1 MAGVDLERAP
11 GCWLLGMA
19 EIVLGAMEFGT
30 RIDEAA
36 SFAILDRFVERG
48 GRWIDTANNY
58 CFWQHPS
65 RLGQALGGQSEEVI
79 GRWLRARRDPV
90 LISTK
95 MGAQPA
101 GEGREGLARSVVRA
115 AIEQSLRRLGVERV
129 DLYWA
134 HVEDRAVPL
143 EEVVDGFGE
152 IVTGGQAVRIGASNH
167 PAWRVEAARRL
178 AAERGVPGWTAVQ
191 LRHSYVQPRP
201 GAPLVS
207 TGHRL
212 VFPETL
218 DYVRSEPALDLWAYS
233 TLLSGGYVRADR
245 PLEDAYAHPGTARR
259 LTALAEVVAEL
270 GVSRNQVVLSW
281 LLGGDPEVWPIVGAS
296 TVERL
301 DEVLDARD
309 LKLDPLLRTRL
320 DEAA

>member
-1 MAGVDLERAP
+1 MT
-11 GCWLLGMA
+11 

-65 RLGQALGGQSEEVI
+65 GVGGQSEEVI
-79 GRWLRARRDPV
+79 GRWLAARPGRREQV

-95 MGAQPA
+95 MGAQPTDPA
-101 GEGREGLARSVVRA
+101 RGSAAREGLAPAVVRT
-115 AIEQSLRRLGVERV
+115 AIEQSLRRLGVERA

-143 EEVVDGFGE
+143 EEVVDMFGE
-152 IVTGGQAVRIGASNH
+152 LVDGGRAARIGASNH

-178 AAERGVPGWTAVQ
+178 AAARGVPAWSALQ

-207 TGHRL
+207 TGHRM

-218 DYVRSEPALDLWAYS
+218 DYVRSVPALDLWAYS
-233 TLLSGGYVRADR
+233 TLLSGGYVREDR
-245 PLEDAYAHPGTARR
+245 PLEEAYAHPGTARR
-259 LTALAEVVAEL
+259 RAALAGVAAEL
-270 GVSRNQVVLSW
+270 GVTRNQVVLSW
-281 LLGGDPEVWPIVGAS
+281 LLGGDPGVWPIVGAS
-296 TVERL
+296 TVERI

-309 LKLDPLLRTRL
+309 LKLDAALRTRL

>member
-1 MAGVDLERAP
+1 
-11 GCWLLGMA
+11 MA

-30 RIDEAA
+30 RIDEAT

-65 RLGQALGGQSEEVI
+65 GLGGQSEEVI
-79 GRWLRARRDPV
+79 GRWLAARPGQRDRV

-95 MGAQPA
+95 MGAQPTGPGA
-101 GEGREGLARSVVRA
+101 REGLAPPVVRT
-115 AIEQSLRRLGVERV
+115 AIEQSLRRLGVERA

-134 HVEDRAVPL
+134 HVEDRAVPI
-143 EEVVDGFGE
+143 EEVVDVFGE
-152 IVTGGQAVRIGASNH
+152 IVTRGAATRIGASNH
-167 PAWRVEAARRL
+167 PAWRVERARRL
-178 AAERGVPGWTAVQ
+178 AAERGVPAWTAMQ
-191 LRHSYVQPRP
+191 LRHSYAQPRP
-201 GAPLVS
+201 GAPLIS
-207 TGHRL
+207 TGHRT

-218 DYVRSEPALDLWAYS
+218 DYVRGDPALDLWAYS

-245 PLEDAYAHPGTARR
+245 PLEEAYDHPGTARR
-259 LTALAEVVAEL
+259 LTALAGVAGDL
-270 GVSRNQVVLSW
+270 GVTRNQVVLAW
-281 LLGGDPEVWPIVGAS
+281 LLGGDPAVWPIVGAS
-296 TVERL
+296 TVDRI

-309 LKLDPLLRTRL
+309 LKLDATLRGRL